1 MQKLELYIPGL
12 LAAPGRLVE
21 QLTLPDAPAL
31 QEWQRRCRVQEGLPG
46 RHGPLRAWLAT
57 QHVPL
62 AALAWLGTGEKKR
75 PGGSLFRATP
85 VHLVAG
91 MNDLVLF
98 SGGALDVAMEER
110 ARLVRDI
117 AAFLDGAPEFVMLQ
131 DQLFLHAAQAL
142 DVQTVLLHE
151 AQGMAVR
158 ANLPHGRDAPRVHM
172 WMNELQMFLHD
183 HPVNRERAAR
193 SLPPINGIW
202 IDGEGPLSAST
213 TLAGVRIF
221 FDSLPMRGLG
231 VIAGGAEQRD
241 DVSAFLPA
249 EGHHVVEYSAC
260 VTALDADD
268 VEAWRESIMR
278 INEECLQPVLNWL
291 RQNPSAE
298 AVLHA
303 GDGKLRTLQGGSDG
317 MLQRLSRSFSRNE
330 NLRVVEE

>member
-12 LAAPGRLVE
+12 LAAPGRLVG
-21 QLTLPDAPAL
+21 QLSLPDAPAL
-31 QEWQRRCRVQEGLPG
+31 QEWQRRCHVQKGLRG
-46 RHGPLRAWLAT
+46 RYGPLRAWLAT

-62 AALAWLGTGEKKR
+62 AALAWLGAGEEKR
-75 PGGSLFRATP
+75 PTGSLFRATP

-91 MNDLVLF
+91 LNDLVLF
-98 SGGALDVAMEER
+98 SGGALKLAKEER
-110 ARLVRDI
+110 ARLVQDI

-131 DQLFLHAAQAL
+131 DQVFLHTAQAL

-151 AQGMAVR
+151 AQGKAVR

-202 IDGEGPLSAST
+202 MDGEGPLSANT
-213 TLAGVRIF
+213 RLAGVRVF
-221 FDSLPMRGLG
+221 FDSLPIRGFG
-231 VIAGGAEQRD
+231 EIAGNAEQRGE
-241 DVSAFLPA
+241 VQTFLPR

-260 VTALDADD
+260 ITALDADD
-268 VEAWRESIMR
+268 AETWCESVMR
-278 INEECLQPVLNWL
+278 VSEDCLQPVLDWL
-291 RQNPSAE
+291 QRSPSAE

-303 GDGKLRTLQGGSDG
+303 GDGEVRTLRGGNDG
-317 MLQRLSRSFSRNE
+317 VLRKFSRNFSRNE